1 MGLKKALDKATDKIS
16 GTTSVQVSMDDLVAK
31 VNEWFITASNDPK
44 YLEKVKKT
52 AKGAGVFSE
61 YGTKSIHSPCGRY
74 ELFVDVWNITV
85 LPGPLEPLWHA
96 IFPSRSVVI
105 FDNEEKINYRLD
117 KDKDC
122 KKFYKAVAALVKAT
136 QA

>member
-1 MGLKKALDKATDKIS
+1 MGLKKAMSKVADKLT
-16 GTTSVQVSMDDLVAK
+16 GTTSVRVSMDDLVAK

-52 AKGAGVFSE
+52 AKGAGVFSN
-61 YGTKSIHSPCGRY
+61 YGTKSIKSPCGNY

-96 IFPSRSVVI
+96 ISPSRSVII
-105 FDNEEKINYRLD
+105 FNKEENINYRLD
-117 KDKDC
+117 NDKNC
-122 KKFYKAVAALVKAT
+122 KKFYKAVAALVKTA